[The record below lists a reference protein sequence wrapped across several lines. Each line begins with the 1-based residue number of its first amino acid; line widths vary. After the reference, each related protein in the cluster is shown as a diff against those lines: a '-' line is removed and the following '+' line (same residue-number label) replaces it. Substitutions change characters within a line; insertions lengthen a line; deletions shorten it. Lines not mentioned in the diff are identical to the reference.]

1 MRRPFILSIFLFAAC
16 GGKDEE
22 PLVGADPAKVF
33 ERRTQTVFYT
43 DVPYAAE
50 TPTLFRT
57 PEVLGD
63 LDVRA
68 IARSGSNLYVG
79 TASGLYRLSDDGA
92 RFQAID
98 LLEPLEIVD
107 LAPMENERV
116 AVLAPGRLLIANP
129 AGREGN
135 YVVET
140 STVTGEVVR
149 ALARDGNQTW
159 IATSAGLIDNSL
171 AHVAAADGLEV
182 RDLAARDGKVYLAT
196 RTGLKVYDGVTVE
209 NVAGTADDDVRS
221 VFIDAAGVVYAGSFS
236 GYASIPGRVVTAG
249 IGGLAIGE
257 VNAIASNTS
266 AVITGHS
273 IGASVVDGDKKDHY
287 HTLRWIPDEAV
298 TAVWID
304 ADGTRWIGT
313 PAGISR
319 INFTMTTLAEKVE
332 LNERYLEE
340 RHWRMDG
347 FVDDNVRFD
356 DAWTS
361 TPQVIHSDHDNDGL
375 WTEMQIGA
383 WCLAY
388 AETKDE
394 RYYQKARK
402 AMDVMILQFDIP
414 AKTFVAAGKQP
425 GFITRSLVRDDEGE
439 IFQNKMTQSNW
450 HREEWEGRT
459 YYWKD
464 DTSSDEYAGHYYGIP
479 LFYDLCAKTEEEKSE
494 LRERIRMSTD
504 YLIAGGYKLIDLDG
518 EKTTHGHWNDLG
530 IAADGPDRCTANG
543 HPLVDCAESYY
554 GGGWL
559 NALEILGH
567 LLATWHMTG
576 DQKYYDAYEDLYTKQ
591 RYGKM
596 IRVHEDIFTLSIPS
610 IANHSDH
617 ELATLAYYTLL
628 RYEPNE
634 DRREILVKSI
644 LDFYEYERPERHP
657 WELGLVAAAV
667 DQDVDLL
674 GAVGTLKEM
683 PTDWRQMLYDN
694 SHRMD
699 AEEEVRDRH
708 DHPQFDRVFPYDEI
722 RTMKWNANPYTI
734 SDGGDPRAVLSPTP
748 FQIAYWTMRY
758 HGMIAD

>member
-1 MRRPFILSIFLFAAC
+1 MFAAC
-16 GGKDEE
+16 GGEEE
-22 PLVGADPAKVF
+22 PNTGPDHTQVF

-57 PEVLGD
+57 PEALGD

-68 IARSGSNLYVG
+68 IVRSGSNLYVG
-79 TASGLYRLSDDGA
+79 TASGLYRLADDGA
-92 RFQAID
+92 RFIAVELGGPI
-98 LLEPLEIVD
+98 EVID
-107 LAPMENERV
+107 LAPGNDGSV
-116 AVLAPGRLLIANP
+116 AVLSQTQVLIARP
-129 AGREGN
+129 TGSIGSFAVR
-135 YVVET
+135 T
-140 STVTGEVVR
+140 STVEPEVVR
-149 ALARDGNQTW
+149 AVAGDSDSLYV
-159 IATSAGLIDNSL
+159 ATSAGLIDL
-171 AHVAAADGLEV
+171 HTPDGARVAEAEGFDV
-182 RDLAARDGKVYLAT
+182 RDLAVRSGKLYLAT
-196 RTGLKVYDGVTVE
+196 RTGLKVYDGASLEDVP
-209 NVAGTADDDVRS
+209 GTADEDVRS
-221 VFIDAAGVVYAGSFS
+221 VFLDAAGVVYAGSFS
-236 GYASIPGRVVTAG
+236 GYASIPGSIVAAG
-249 IGGLAIGE
+249 LGGLAIGE
-257 VNAIASNTS
+257 VNAIGANGS

-273 IGASVVDGDKKDHY
+273 IGASVVEGDKKDHY
-287 HTLRWIPDEAV
+287 HTLRWIPDQAV

-304 ADGTRWIGT
+304 DDGTRWIGT
-313 PAGISR
+313 RAGVSR
-319 INFTMTTLAEKVE
+319 ITFTMTTLAEKAE
-332 LNERYLEE
+332 LNETFLEE

-356 DAWTS
+356 DAWTA

-375 WTEMQIGA
+375 WTEMQVGA

-414 AKTFVAAGKQP
+414 AKTFMAAGKQP

-439 IFQNKMTQSNW
+439 IFDNKMTQANW

-479 LFYDLCAKTEEEKSE
+479 LFYDLCAKTEEERSA

-504 YLIAGGYKLIDLDG
+504 YLIAGGYKLLDLDG

-530 IAADGPDRCTANG
+530 IAADGPDKCTANG

-628 RYEPNE
+628 RYEPNP

-644 LDFYEYERPERHP
+644 LDFYEYEKPERHP

-667 DQDVDLL
+667 DRDVDLL

-694 SHRMD
+694 SHRVD
-699 AEEEVRDRH
+699 ATEEVRDRH
-708 DHPQFDRVFPYDEI
+708 DHRQFDRVFPYDEI